1 MEFRLSYGKQTILN
15 QALWCVYTG
24 LQRTQR
30 TLTRVSESTSGL
42 YMILFPTLQHLY
54 IFCIYFCM
62 VLSRNPWRISV
73 FTLLGQKKNSQKN
86 YLNFYLL
93 FSFHWMALEVK
104 CQSWAGAESR
114 EKGKWKAPW
123 LPLRRFRCNKYVES
137 SDNPKQ
143 SIIVRARVTAPVT
156 IREYFW
162 GFHAM
167 PNTIERRLEQ
177 YNPSQ

>member
-1 MEFRLSYGKQTILN
+1 MYAVAGNVPSQTGDVNIAFFLSKVTSVIYKSSHVGSNWVFEWNLDSYGKQTILN

-73 FTLLGQKKNSQKN
+73 FTLLGQKKFPEK
-86 YLNFYLL
+86 L
-93 FSFHWMALEVK
+93 FKFLSTF
-104 CQSWAGAESR
+104 
-114 EKGKWKAPW
+114 
-123 LPLRRFRCNKYVES
+123 
-137 SDNPKQ
+137 
-143 SIIVRARVTAPVT
+143 
-156 IREYFW
+156 
-162 GFHAM
+162 
-167 PNTIERRLEQ
+167 
-177 YNPSQ
+177 